1 MHDAGFKFRRVLH
14 VSGWSQSEV
23 SVELGVST
31 AAVNQWTK
39 RGIPA
44 GRVLDIQK
52 LTEAP
57 IEQIEAC
64 VYQPPVKRPTPR
76 YDRGFLSY
84 QNAGEVVDV
93 IKRLLDE
100 YALQEE
106 DAKLI
111 ASMVRRLGRKKM
123 G

>member
-1 MHDAGFKFRRVLH
+1 MNDAGFEFRRVLH

-23 SVELGVST
+23 SIELGVST

-52 LTEAP
+52 LTQQP
-57 IEQIEAC
+57 IEQIEGA
-64 VYQPPVKRPTPR
+64 VYQPPAKRATPR

-84 QNAGEVVDV
+84 QNAGESVDV
-93 IKRLLDE
+93 IKTLLDD
-100 YALQEE
+100 YVMHEE
-106 DAKLI
+106 DCKLV
-111 ASMVRRLGRKKM
+111 ASLVRRLGRKKV